1 MTYQELMQKKIEEA
15 SIDYQ
20 LSERPIC
27 LGGDAFADDVRRLN
41 INQSF
46 IAGANFLLDN
56 LWFSVDESLPEI
68 EEIVL
73 VCIFDTSDEKDHT
86 YNVGF
91 FTGEKQFFFLL
102 GYGTTDKVTHWMPI
116 PPLKIS
122 KIANQGEVSHIWK
135 DGSGRLISD
144 YERNIAVEKYKKGGK
159 KCSQS

>member
-1 MTYQELMQKKIEEA
+1 MTYQELMQEKIEEA

-56 LWFSVDESLPEI
+56 LWISVYEDLPSPCQNCLVIHKDGFLEVARYDEIIGWCREYRI
-68 EEIVL
+68 
-73 VCIFDTSDEKDHT
+73 
-86 YNVGF
+86 
-91 FTGEKQFFFLL
+91 KQ
-102 GYGTTDKVTHWMPI
+102 DVTHWMPI
-116 PPLKIS
+116 PKL
-122 KIANQGEVSHIWK
+122 
-135 DGSGRLISD
+135 
-144 YERNIAVEKYKKGGK
+144 KGGK